1 MTVGEL
7 IAKLDE
13 FPNDMEVVVGWVV
26 NDEYVGSSKIDVDN
40 IYLDSYYERI
50 DGALIEM
57 EEVVIDI
64 VG

>member
-26 NDEYVGSSKIDVDN
+26 NDEYAGASKIIADN
-40 IYLDSYYERI
+40 ISSRVYNSWT
-50 DGALIEM
+50 DGELKHI

>member
-13 FPNDMEVVVGWVV
+13 FPNDMEVVVGWEV
-26 NDEYVGSSKIDVDN
+26 NNEYAGSSTIVADN
-40 IYLDSYYERI
+40 VYLDSYQARI
-50 DGALIEM
+50 NGELKQV